1 VHLLG
6 NGDGFAREPC
16 SGFSTL
22 PPLPLVTSPFPHPS
36 SSSIQVSYPL
46 TALTHLASESLSGPP
61 RTGSRSGW
69 PVHSPGTPRPTL
81 PPMLH
86 TCAHAHSRGSFP
98 GQSTGAVGAIES
110 HRLVQVTPVRVDFL
124 TVKSTLQSVSE
135 KISSADAEKKLKEKK
150 RSRRQRKGG
159 GKGQKSAKI
168 GCGQPRAAH
177 WPQRVAA
184 AASAVGPGSPAVHRI
199 LRPRK
204 AHTNF

>member
-1 VHLLG
+1 M
-6 NGDGFAREPC
+6 A
-16 SGFSTL
+16 
-22 PPLPLVTSPFPHPS
+22 
-36 SSSIQVSYPL
+36 
-46 TALTHLASESLSGPP
+46 SLSGPL

-98 GQSTGAVGAIES
+98 GQSTGAVGVIES

-177 WPQRVAA
+177 WPQRVANIIIHPSLPLPPPSSLHA
-184 AASAVGPGSPAVHRI
+184 RRNPVPCLI
-199 LRPRK
+199 NTERPY
-204 AHTNF
+204 